1 MHHFHSLVVFVSR
14 ILQISQI
21 SHITHILAVLLS
33 AGMLSNVAVANTT
46 NNGVYDSELAA
57 VRAATDLY
65 NPISLR
71 EDREFM
77 GAIVRQGSHY
87 SYTVLPGKMGGNS
100 VSLTFSGEE
109 WQNVVAL
116 WHTHGD
122 ASPLR
127 QYFSRLDTRLV
138 QETGKRF
145 YLADYTGVL
154 KVLRPEHRTLSFFAA
169 SRLGLPRSR
178 GFATGEPVTDAKQQP
193 ILVQTSDADLATFC

>member
-1 MHHFHSLVVFVSR
+1 MKSQRLLIAFISR
-14 ILQISQI
+14 ASY
-21 SHITHILAVLLS
+21 VLRGSFIMLF
-33 AGMLSNVAVANTT
+33 AGMVPVAAHANATA
-46 NNGVYDSELAA
+46 NGAYHSELAA

-77 GAIVRQGSHY
+77 GAIVRRGSRF
-87 SYTVLPGKMGGNS
+87 SYTVLPGKSGGDS
-100 VSLTFSGEE
+100 VSLTFSAED

-127 QYFSRLDTRLV
+127 QYFSRMDSKLV
-138 QETGKRF
+138 RQTGKRF

-154 KVLRPEHRTLSFFAA
+154 KVLTPEHRTLSSFTA
-169 SRLGLPRSR
+169 SRLGLPPGR
-178 GFATGEPVTDAKQQP
+178 GFATGEPVTDSKEQP
-193 ILVQTSDADLATFC
+193 ILVQTSDADLTIFC

>member
-1 MHHFHSLVVFVSR
+1 MNHFRSLVVFVS
-14 ILQISQI
+14 QF
-21 SHITHILAVLLS
+21 SHRLHVLVVMLCV
-33 AGMLSNVAVANTT
+33 GTLSNLSFANTT
-46 NNGVYDSELAA
+46 NNGAYDSELAA

-87 SYTVLPGKMGGNS
+87 SYTVLPGKLGGDS
-100 VSLTFSGEE
+100 VSLTFSGED

-127 QYFSRLDTRLV
+127 QFFSHFDTKLV
-138 QETGKRF
+138 QQTGKRF

-154 KVLRPEHRTLSFFAA
+154 KVFSPEHRTLSSFAA
-169 SRLGLPRSR
+169 SRLGLPPGR
-178 GFATGEPVTDAKQQP
+178 GFATGEPVTDRNKQP
-193 ILVQTSDADLATFC
+193 ILVQTSDAELKAYC